1 MKYKD
6 AFLSFDLRKLFEKAA
21 SFDTEIAAILPAIE
35 MEGRT
40 MPMNTTMR
48 AALIAAT
55 LGFAGATAI
64 PAGAQ
69 ETMEAPAAQAPAPA
83 ATYDE
88 AKLQSFVVAFL
99 QVDQINRTYAPQLQ
113 EAEGEDAQNSVREQA
128 SAEMVEAVESVDGIT
143 VEEYGTIIQ
152 QAQTD
157 PALAEEIN
165 TYIQAAAGA
174 PAQPTAP
181 AEPTPAE

>member
-1 MKYKD
+1 MRSSK
-6 AFLSFDLRKLFEKAA
+6 ALRKAA
-21 SFDTEIAAILPAIE
+21 SVDTEIVAILPAIE

-83 ATYDE
+83 ANYDE

-113 EAEGEDAQNSVREQA
+113 EADGEEAQNTVREQA
-128 SAEMVEAVESVDGIT
+128 SEEMVQAVESVDGIT

-157 PALAEEIN
+157 PALAEQIN
-165 TYIQAAAGA
+165 TYIQAAVGQ
-174 PAQPTAP
+174 PAEPAAP
-181 AEPTPAE
+181 AEPAPAQ